1 MKNGRDPV
9 IVGLADAPIEDGKF
23 VTKASVLGH
32 AALVAKAA
40 VEEAGLTLDD
50 VDGLLTAG
58 MWGVPWPGQLA
69 TVTLGEYLGIMPTYV
84 DGTNIGG
91 STFEAHVAHAAMAL
105 REG

>member
-40 VEEAGLTLDD
+40 VEEAGLTLFDPVRFIRD
-50 VDGLLTAG
+50 HLYELS
-58 MWGVPWPGQLA
+58 LIHIS
-69 TVTLGEYLGIMPTYV
+69 EPTRPY
-84 DGTNIGG
+84 
-91 STFEAHVAHAAMAL
+91 
-105 REG
+105 